1 MKKVISLMLVMAM
14 VFGVNVT
21 SYAKEPEARKEAVV
35 TEAELDT
42 SVLKENVDVETASV
56 ARIANLAEFDGYV
69 SSGDTPVSFYV
80 PSSKTTVYI
89 TIASTAACKVQ
100 MLTPSGNIVSSSTV
114 SVPGDAKAHTYSLR
128 KNCSTGTYFLKFYS
142 DSATSFYTA
151 LTISYTQQ

>member
-35 TEAELDT
+35 AEAELDT
-42 SVLKENVDVETASV
+42 SVLKENVETASV

-69 SSGDTPVSFYV
+69 ADGSIPVSFYV

-100 MLTPSGNIVSSSTV
+100 LLTESGYTAGSAV
-114 SVPGDAKAHTYSLR
+114 SVPGDSSVHTYSLR
-128 KNCSTGTYFLKFYS
+128 KNCFTGTYKIVVYS
-142 DSATSFYTA
+142 ESPTSFYTA
-151 LTISYTQQ
+151 FTVSYTQQ

>member
-35 TEAELDT
+35 AEAELDT
-42 SVLKENVDVETASV
+42 SVLKENVETASV

-69 SSGDTPVSFYV
+69 AAGDTPVSFYV

-89 TIASTAACKVQ
+89 TIASTADCKVQ
-100 MLTPSGNIVSSSTV
+100 MLTSKGYIVSSSTV
-114 SVPGDAKAHTYSLR
+114 SVPGDATARTYSLR
-128 KNCSTGTYFLKFYS
+128 KNCSAGTYFIKFYS

-151 LTISYTQQ
+151 FTISYTQQ

>member
-35 TEAELDT
+35 AEAELDT
-42 SVLKENVDVETASV
+42 SVLKENVETASV

-69 SSGDTPVSFYV
+69 SSGDMPTSFYV

-89 TIASTAACKVQ
+89 TIASTAACQVQ
-100 MLTPSGNIVSSSTV
+100 LLTGTGYTAGSAI
-114 SVPGDAKAHTYSLR
+114 SVPGDSSVHTYSLR
-128 KNCSTGTYFLKFYS
+128 KNCFAGTYKIVFYS
-142 DSATSFYTA
+142 SNPTSFYTA
-151 LTISYTQQ
+151 YTISYTQQ

>member
-35 TEAELDT
+35 AEAELDT
-42 SVLKENVDVETASV
+42 SVLKENVETASV

-69 SSGDTPVSFYV
+69 TDGSIPVSFYV

-100 MLTPSGNIVSSSTV
+100 LLTESGYTAGSAV
-114 SVPGDAKAHTYSLR
+114 SVPGDSSVHTYSLR
-128 KNCSTGTYFLKFYS
+128 KNCFTGTYKIVVYS
-142 DSATSFYTA
+142 ESPTSFYTA
-151 LTISYTQQ
+151 FTVSYTQQ

>member
-35 TEAELDT
+35 AEAELDT
-42 SVLKENVDVETASV
+42 SLLKENVDVETASV

-69 SSGDTPVSFYV
+69 ADGSIPVSFYV

-100 MLTPSGNIVSSSTV
+100 LLTESGYTAGSAV
-114 SVPGDAKAHTYSLR
+114 SVPGDSSVHTYSLR
-128 KNCSTGTYFLKFYS
+128 KNCFTGTYKIVVYS
-142 DSATSFYTA
+142 ESPTSFYTA
-151 LTISYTQQ
+151 FTVSYTQQ